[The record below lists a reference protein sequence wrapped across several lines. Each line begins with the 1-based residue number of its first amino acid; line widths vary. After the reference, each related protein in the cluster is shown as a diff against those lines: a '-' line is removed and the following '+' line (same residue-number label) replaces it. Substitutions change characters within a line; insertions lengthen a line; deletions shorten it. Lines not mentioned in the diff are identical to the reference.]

1 MTVFDSQTGKKIQIF
16 AKNLLH
22 PVKVAFLRPQK
33 IVILGNILYRY
44 YKVLCYIII
53 FSKNYMYVMLYHY
66 FFQKFYGF
74 IDKWDESLKIVDLEK
89 DNLSYCIDTKS
100 KSYGRFR
107 SPNGLV
113 YYDNNYFY

>member
-33 IVILGNILYRY
+33 IVILGNILQ
-44 YKVLCYIII
+44 
-53 FSKNYMYVMLYHY
+53 SQMLYHY
-66 FFQKFYGF
+66 FSQKNYVF
-74 IDKWDESLKIVDLEK
+74 IDKWDESLKIVDFEK